1 MFTAATALP
10 CDAKQ
15 KKRLEDLVRAGK
27 TPQKVALRAKIVLLA
42 ARGLS
47 NNRIAK
53 EMQTTRP
60 TVLLWRTRFERF
72 GYPGLLKDWQR
83 PGRKPKIS
91 EEKAIFVFV
100 TAKEP
105 W

>member
-72 GYPGLLKDWQR
+72 GYPGLLK
-83 PGRKPKIS
+83 
-91 EEKAIFVFV
+91 
-100 TAKEP
+100 
-105 W
+105 